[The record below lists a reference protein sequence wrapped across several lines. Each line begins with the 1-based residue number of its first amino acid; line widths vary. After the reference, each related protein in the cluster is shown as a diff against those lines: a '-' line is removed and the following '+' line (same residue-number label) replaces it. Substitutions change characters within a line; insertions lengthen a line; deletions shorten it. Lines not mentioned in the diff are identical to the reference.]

1 LAQDFDEMGGF
12 GSGKH
17 GRLPV
22 VERGRKLDLRELRRT
37 GAFVPDGRCHRVDLT
52 WRDTERSKDV
62 ASMTIMYCAS
72 VERDPRFAVAYT
84 AKLPNGDVMPIND
97 TFQLEAFPQ
106 PFGGHR
112 WYFICPYIGKRAQV
126 LYMPSGEYY
135 FGHRL
140 STDDRMQYR
149 SQCLVPSMRLQEQS
163 KKVAK
168 KILASGPPEW
178 RDEMRG
184 CEFPPKPPWMRWR
197 TYEAS
202 LSQWENYQAASKAN
216 YPICFR

>member
-1 LAQDFDEMGGF
+1 MGGF

-37 GAFVPDGRCHRVDLT
+37 GAFIPDGRCHRVDLT
-52 WRDTERSKDV
+52 WQDPGLSKNV

-72 VERDPRFAVAYT
+72 VEQEPRFAVAYI
-84 AKLPNGDVMPIND
+84 AKLPNGDVMPIHD

-126 LYMPSGEYY
+126 LYMPKGECY

-149 SQCLVPSMRLQEQS
+149 SQCLTPATRLFEQGEKVTRRLLEAGHEGWREEQS
-163 KKVAK
+163 
-168 KILASGPPEW
+168 PYN
-178 RDEMRG
+178 
-184 CEFPPKPPWMRWR
+184 FPSKPPWMRWC
-197 TYEAS
+197 T
-202 LSQWENYQAASKAN
+202 
-216 YPICFR
+216 